1 MIKPPQN
8 LSPARGAW
16 YTDTLAHFR
25 ADAVESVVE
34 VTRSISKSENVVVS
48 LDEVY
53 QEVLLDHYKS
63 PRCHGVLI
71 NPDKKIDLV
80 NPLCGDQ
87 ISLTLK
93 FVGDVIGNV
102 AFTGHGCSISQ
113 ATASIMSELLQGK
126 TRDEAKRLSTLF
138 RQMIKSEVSGD
149 SLQEL
154 GDALALE
161 GVKKHSARIK
171 CALLAWDCIDRA
183 LSDDES
189 HRSLRHEIPG

>member
-1 MIKPPQN
+1 MN
-8 LSPARGAW
+8 
-16 YTDTLAHFR
+16 
-25 ADAVESVVE
+25 
-34 VTRSISKSENVVVS
+34 

-53 QEVLLDHYKS
+53 QELLLDHYKS
-63 PRCHGVLI
+63 PRCRGVLL
-71 NPDKKIDLV
+71 NPDRQVDLH

-87 ISLTLK
+87 ISLTVK
-93 FVGDVIGNV
+93 FSGDTINNL

-113 ATASIMSELLQGK
+113 ATASIMAELLRGK
-126 TRDEAKRLSTLF
+126 TKDEARRLSTLF

-149 SLQEL
+149 VLNDL

-183 LSDDES
+183 LSEAEAAK
-189 HRSLRHEIPG
+189 SLRNEIPS